1 MKTLNHIPDFLY
13 YVSFKATMGLTVVD
27 LGSLVP
33 VANPIEYGSDLE
45 MVCELLKEE
54 FGATEVVIIS
64 WHALKGLERP

>member
-1 MKTLNHIPDFLY
+1 
-13 YVSFKATMGLTVVD
+13 MGMTVVD

-33 VANPIEYGSDLE
+33 MVNPIEYGSDLE

>member
-1 MKTLNHIPDFLY
+1 MKMINHIPNFLY
-13 YVSFKATMGLTVVD
+13 YVSFKATMGMTVVD

-33 VANPIEYGSDLE
+33 MINAIEYGSDLE

-64 WHALKGLERP
+64 WQALKGLERP